1 MSANKQPAKK
11 AAKLKTGRPSSE
23 IDARRGENLA
33 SIGCTLKEIAAACNC
48 HQDTLLNRFSEVM
61 DKGRENG
68 KTRLRKKQIELA
80 LAGNVTLLIWL
91 GKQMLGQAEKVEAR
105 TEHSG
110 QIGGTLDPGTQKAVS
125 DWARTIQSKI
135 KSQRRGGK

>member
-1 MSANKQPAKK
+1 MSEKK
-11 AAKLKTGRPSSE
+11 PDKKKTATKAGRPKADV
-23 IDARRGENLA
+23 DADMVEKLA
-33 SIGCTLKEIAAACNC
+33 GIGCPNSEIAALVGCSVA
-48 HQDTLLNRFSEVM
+48 TLDRNFAEVM
-61 DKGRENG
+61 HKGRENV

>member
-23 IDARRGENLA
+23 IDARLVENLA